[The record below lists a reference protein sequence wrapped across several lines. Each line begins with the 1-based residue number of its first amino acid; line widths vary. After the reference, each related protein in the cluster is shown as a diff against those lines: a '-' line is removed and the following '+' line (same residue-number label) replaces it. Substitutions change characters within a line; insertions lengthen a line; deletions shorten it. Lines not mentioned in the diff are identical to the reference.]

1 MPSVQLVSDLH
12 LECIDDININP
23 LDYITPK
30 APILIMAGDIGSLY
44 KLPQLQNFLTKVC
57 THFEIVVYIPG
68 NHEYYMIDN
77 IPKLNFQSL
86 EHKLEELDQKIPNL
100 YILNRKSILLGD
112 ICIAGCTLWSK
123 PEGSIPNFIVR
134 IFGINTSNY
143 LANHKTDL
151 NYIKSMINYCKDK
164 KYKLIMVT
172 HHPPTYKVFGT
183 APKNRRFSYLYATAL
198 DYLLDVSQTLL
209 GILHSEESPALEGI
223 EEIVFRIFFLCST
236 IKLINSSN
244 LCSKL

>member
-86 EHKLEELDQKIPNL
+86 EHKLEELINLIVEQRKKMRKTISSIPSKAGLSSECNIPN
-100 YILNRKSILLGD
+100 NVCETS
-112 ICIAGCTLWSK
+112 SK
-123 PEGSIPNFIVR
+123 
-134 IFGINTSNY
+134 
-143 LANHKTDL
+143 
-151 NYIKSMINYCKDK
+151 
-164 KYKLIMVT
+164 
-172 HHPPTYKVFGT
+172 
-183 APKNRRFSYLYATAL
+183 
-198 DYLLDVSQTLL
+198 
-209 GILHSEESPALEGI
+209 
-223 EEIVFRIFFLCST
+223 
-236 IKLINSSN
+236 
-244 LCSKL
+244 